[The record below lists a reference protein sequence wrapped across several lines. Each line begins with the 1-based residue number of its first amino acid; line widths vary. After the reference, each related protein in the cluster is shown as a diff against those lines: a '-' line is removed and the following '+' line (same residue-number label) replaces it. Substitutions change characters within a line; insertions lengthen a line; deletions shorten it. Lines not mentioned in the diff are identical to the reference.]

1 MHWLACL
8 TNSVGLVLTLVTLS
22 SNCLKLTTSLLDGY
36 INGQVD
42 VMNNEQQSS
51 IVGGTSKESNAD
63 FTQVGVSLLLVLM
76 GYLGLLVFLILTE
89 RLTRY
94 PNTFDNS

>member
-22 SNCLKLTTSLLDGY
+22 SNCLKLTTSLLEGY

-42 VMNNEQQSS
+42 VLNNIHQQ
-51 IVGGTSKESNAD
+51 IVEDRRN
-63 FTQVGVSLLLVLM
+63 QIQISL
-76 GYLGLLVFLILTE
+76 
-89 RLTRY
+89 RLASPFY
-94 PNTFDNS
+94 WF

>member
-22 SNCLKLTTSLLDGY
+22 SNCLKLTTSLLEGY

-42 VMNNEQQSS
+42 VLNNNHQQLVKDRGNQ
-51 IVGGTSKESNAD
+51 I
-63 FTQVGVSLLLVLM
+63 QISL
-76 GYLGLLVFLILTE
+76 
-89 RLTRY
+89 RLAS
-94 PNTFDNS
+94 PFCWF

>member
-22 SNCLKLTTSLLDGY
+22 SNCLKLTTSLLEGY

-42 VMNNEQQSS
+42 VLNNNH
-51 IVGGTSKESNAD
+51 K
-63 FTQVGVSLLLVLM
+63 
-76 GYLGLLVFLILTE
+76 
-89 RLTRY
+89 
-94 PNTFDNS
+94 

>member
-1 MHWLACL
+1 
-8 TNSVGLVLTLVTLS
+8 
-22 SNCLKLTTSLLDGY
+22 
-36 INGQVD
+36 
-42 VMNNEQQSS
+42 MNNEQQSS

>member
-22 SNCLKLTTSLLDGY
+22 SNCLKLTTSLLEGY

-42 VMNNEQQSS
+42 VLNNNHQKLVEDQSNQMQ
-51 IVGGTSKESNAD
+51 I
-63 FTQVGVSLLLVLM
+63 SL
-76 GYLGLLVFLILTE
+76 
-89 RLTRY
+89 RLAS
-94 PNTFDNS
+94 PFSWF

>member
-22 SNCLKLTTSLLDGY
+22 SNCLKLTTSLLEGY

-42 VMNNEQQSS
+42 VLNNNHQQLVEDPGNQMQ
-51 IVGGTSKESNAD
+51 I
-63 FTQVGVSLLLVLM
+63 SL
-76 GYLGLLVFLILTE
+76 
-89 RLTRY
+89 RLASPFY
-94 PNTFDNS
+94 WF

>member
-22 SNCLKLTTSLLDGY
+22 SNCLKLTTSLLEGY

-42 VMNNEQQSS
+42 VLNNNHQKLVEHQRNQ
-51 IVGGTSKESNAD
+51 I
-63 FTQVGVSLLLVLM
+63 QISL
-76 GYLGLLVFLILTE
+76 
-89 RLTRY
+89 RLASPFY
-94 PNTFDNS
+94 WF